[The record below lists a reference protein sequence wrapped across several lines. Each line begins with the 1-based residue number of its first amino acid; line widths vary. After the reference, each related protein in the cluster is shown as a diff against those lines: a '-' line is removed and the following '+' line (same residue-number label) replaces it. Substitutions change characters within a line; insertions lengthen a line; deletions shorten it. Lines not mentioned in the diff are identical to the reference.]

1 MLEDKDFIKSC
12 DVPGPTKEAI
22 RAIILYKSE
31 VTSTDKVVDCGC
43 GTGGITCEF
52 AQRAGEVISIDT
64 NPEAIEITSR
74 NLKKFGLADNVTLI
88 NDDGANALRDIDNI
102 DIAIVGGSGRQL
114 ENILDIVHEKL
125 NPKGRIIVTAILVDT
140 KVEAINKL
148 KDLGYNPKIMEVNV
162 SNGRVLD
169 RGILMISENP
179 IAIMT
184 AKKRWKNFG
193 DYKMSKRLSWKV
205 KFSIVMILLIIII
218 YGSNYLVLGDGE
230 HIISYVWTH
239 LGFIPVDIL
248 LVAFL
253 LDEIIEKKEKEAML
267 EKLDMLMSTFFSE
280 VGNELISQLSTVNK
294 YKTNTENLK
303 SIKDW
308 DEKDF
313 DNKLAE
319 LKSSTVDFS
328 AQVAP
333 EDREEFLE
341 NLRTLLVSKREFI
354 INLINNPNLLE
365 KDEFTGLINAILHL
379 DEELEHRKDLALVND
394 ADFGHL
400 NGDMQR
406 VYDKLIHEWVY
417 YLKYLYKHYPYM
429 IALIIRTNPFDENA
443 EVYVK

>member
-1 MLEDKDFIKSC
+1 
-12 DVPGPTKEAI
+12 
-22 RAIILYKSE
+22 
-31 VTSTDKVVDCGC
+31 
-43 GTGGITCEF
+43 
-52 AQRAGEVISIDT
+52 
-64 NPEAIEITSR
+64 
-74 NLKKFGLADNVTLI
+74 
-88 NDDGANALRDIDNI
+88 
-102 DIAIVGGSGRQL
+102 
-114 ENILDIVHEKL
+114 
-125 NPKGRIIVTAILVDT
+125 
-140 KVEAINKL
+140 
-148 KDLGYNPKIMEVNV
+148 
-162 SNGRVLD
+162 
-169 RGILMISENP
+169 
-179 IAIMT
+179 
-184 AKKRWKNFG
+184 
-193 DYKMSKRLSWKV
+193 MSKRLSWKV

>member
-1 MLEDKDFIKSC
+1 
-12 DVPGPTKEAI
+12 
-22 RAIILYKSE
+22 
-31 VTSTDKVVDCGC
+31 
-43 GTGGITCEF
+43 
-52 AQRAGEVISIDT
+52 
-64 NPEAIEITSR
+64 
-74 NLKKFGLADNVTLI
+74 
-88 NDDGANALRDIDNI
+88 
-102 DIAIVGGSGRQL
+102 
-114 ENILDIVHEKL
+114 
-125 NPKGRIIVTAILVDT
+125 
-140 KVEAINKL
+140 
-148 KDLGYNPKIMEVNV
+148 
-162 SNGRVLD
+162 
-169 RGILMISENP
+169 
-179 IAIMT
+179 
-184 AKKRWKNFG
+184 
-193 DYKMSKRLSWKV
+193 MSKRLSWKV

-294 YKTNTENLK
+294 YKANTENLK

-328 AQVAP
+328 AQVAL

-429 IALIIRTNPFDENA
+429 IALIIRTNPFDESA
-443 EVYVK
+443 EVYVKE